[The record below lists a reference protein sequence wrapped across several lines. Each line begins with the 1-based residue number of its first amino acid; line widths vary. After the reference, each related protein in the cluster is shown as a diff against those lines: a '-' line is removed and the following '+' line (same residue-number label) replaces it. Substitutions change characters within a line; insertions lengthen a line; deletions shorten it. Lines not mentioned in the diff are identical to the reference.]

1 MLKLGSQ
8 QIQIYQRGKHS
19 PAVVLKDRF
28 AARNWLQQFKGDS
41 LSMNAI
47 RRLLASDSSCAW
59 RVRAASDEEVIEQ
72 AAHLLGA
79 GLWHLH
85 EQQVFHFSSDTQAVS
100 SEPGE
105 KGSSSTSTE
114 KSGSAAK
121 TVPLTGSG
129 GAKAAKTAAV
139 PDKKLHWIEIEL
151 LDDDGEPV
159 AGAQYEV
166 KLTDGSVRR
175 GSLDDKGRARIDDI
189 PPGMCSVYFP
199 EYDARE
205 WTAAK

>member
-1 MLKLGSQ
+1 MLKSGSQ
-8 QIQIYQRGKHS
+8 QIQIHQRGKHR

-47 RRLLASDSSCAW
+47 RRLLATDSSFAW

-85 EQQVFHFSSDTQAVS
+85 ERQGSRFSSDTQGVS
-100 SEPGE
+100 SDSSG
-105 KGSSSTSTE
+105 KGSSGAPPE
-114 KSGSAAK
+114 KDSSAAR
-121 TVPLTGSG
+121 TVPLSGSG
-129 GAKAAKTAAV
+129 GAKAGKAATA

-151 LDDDGEPV
+151 LDDDGAPLG
-159 AGAQYEV
+159 GAQYEV

-175 GSLDDKGRARIDDI
+175 GSLDDKGRARVDDI